1 MPSRGLSAFSNSTTG
16 RRQQKGRGRLAP
28 AFCLFALKTRA
39 STSVVTSRKQCAIGN
54 GSPRRQM
61 RLCKCYRGRG
71 FSEQVVHSEYAL
83 PGFRAHFFYRLSR
96 RWPGESS
103 LNRGP
108 QLNSH
113 NKSLEETY
121 TPLRIFSTS
130 ASAVSALK
138 SLIIF
143 CAGSLIC
150 GLRESIARSV

>member
-16 RRQQKGRGRLAP
+16 RRQQKGRGTLAP

-39 STSVVTSRKQCAIGN
+39 STSVVTNRKQCAIAN
-54 GSPRRQM
+54 VSPRRQM
-61 RLCKCYRGRG
+61 RLCKLYRGRG

-83 PGFRAHFFYRLSR
+83 PGSRAHFFYRLSR

-108 QLNSH
+108 QLNSY
-113 NKSLEETY
+113 NKSLKETY
-121 TPLRIFSTS
+121 TALRRFS
-130 ASAVSALK
+130 ASASALSAFT

-143 CAGSLIC
+143 FTRSLIC